1 MYVIFLQGC
10 PSVPVTQ
17 EPYYGDGEFGPI
29 VKEINILIAMNQPS
43 MDKFLTEVHKFGVI
57 LFDSSIIDKPEVGKR
72 QKLYSVK
79 AADIAKRLGNIK
91 VANSVVLGAL
101 FTALCDGYLR
111 GEDKNDFSAVFEE
124 AIIQQFKNKT
134 EVIELNLEA
143 FRLGSTSVVRH

>member
-1 MYVIFLQGC
+1 
-10 PSVPVTQ
+10 
-17 EPYYGDGEFGPI
+17 
-29 VKEINILIAMNQPS
+29 
-43 MDKFLTEVHKFGVI
+43 
-57 LFDSSIIDKPEVGKR
+57 
-72 QKLYSVK
+72 VK